1 MTKDAIVE
9 GGVLQHWN
17 KVDAIEPVHRIWGRV
32 FAANFPIWGP
42 FANLFPIWGRF
53 ETYSAM
59 VLFCTWFSWI
69 VHGNRKLQ
77 WRVREH
83 RTRGYSN
90 PLLVLAISGEG
101 TSRQRCWRF
110 QGCAE
115 IAALTGDFQGLR
127 VGCRERGTEA
137 ISEALH
143 GAAAAE
149 QGVANGNCDL
159 VRKPP
164 AVLAICI
171 R

>member
-1 MTKDAIVE
+1 MENSSLATKT
-9 GGVLQHWN
+9 
-17 KVDAIEPVHRIWGRV
+17 
-32 FAANFPIWGP
+32 ANFPIWGP

-59 VLFCTWFSWI
+59 VLFCTWFAWI

-101 TSRQRCWRF
+101 ASRQRCWRF

-115 IAALTGDFQGLR
+115 IAALTGDFRQAR
-127 VGCRERGTEA
+127 V
-137 ISEALH
+137 
-143 GAAAAE
+143 
-149 QGVANGNCDL
+149 
-159 VRKPP
+159 
-164 AVLAICI
+164 
-171 R
+171 

>member
-1 MTKDAIVE
+1 MLERLERVA
-9 GGVLQHWN
+9 GM
-17 KVDAIEPVHRIWGRV
+17 EPVR
-32 FAANFPIWGP
+32 FA
-42 FANLFPIWGRF
+42 
-53 ETYSAM
+53 
-59 VLFCTWFSWI
+59 WI

-77 WRVREH
+77 WRFREH
-83 RTRGYSN
+83 RTRGYSK

-101 TSRQRCWRF
+101 ASRQRCWRF